1 MGALPARGNN
11 NNGAAAFQIFSETIP
26 SSSQTGH
33 DASSS
38 HSSLAENPHWNHLAP
53 DQQRRKENDG
63 PVTVWTDR
71 PLINNQS
78 AVSVGGVPSS
88 TSTVRPLLSMVPI
101 FVDEAFQQPQPTT
114 TEPPSSQSQVGS
126 IRTGGGLSIR
136 RQLDGEERG
145 REGGA
150 DLGRIA
156 ANPLERHKQSS
167 AVPSSQ
173 PPPPPAQ
180 VEPSA
185 ASTSTSTSASIS
197 ASTNAP
203 TSISIS
209 SSAPLSSITI
219 FEDVPP
225 PITTT
230 KKPTTTTSSSS
241 SSTTAPPPS
250 HLPVA
255 TKRLTHPANAGTST
269 GGSTTIGKTT
279 TSSSSSSSS
288 FLPAAAAPATTVSLG
303 FAIFEENPLPPPPL
317 SVAGGGVG
325 EVGNSREGGGGG
337 KRSQGMKPLALSSSS
352 QPVPLSTMPLSQ
364 QPSQQQPHPPRPQ
377 PVECSPVFQPSRPRH
392 MTSSSSSSS
401 VPQDDQEDEV
411 EAMLLA
417 MGLPSSG
424 SHYHNHNPYHEN
436 NTAVS
441 PLLPHF
447 LIVSFTR

>member
-1 MGALPARGNN
+1 MGVLSARGNNNN
-11 NNGAAAFQIFSETIP
+11 NNGAAAFQIFSESVP

-33 DASSS
+33 GASSA

-88 TSTVRPLLSMVPI
+88 ISTVRPLVSMVPI

-114 TEPPSSQSQVGS
+114 TIEPPSSQSQVGS

-185 ASTSTSTSASIS
+185 A
-197 ASTNAP
+197 
-203 TSISIS
+203 
-209 SSAPLSSITI
+209 
-219 FEDVPP
+219 
-225 PITTT
+225 
-230 KKPTTTTSSSS
+230 
-241 SSTTAPPPS
+241 
-250 HLPVA
+250 
-255 TKRLTHPANAGTST
+255 
-269 GGSTTIGKTT
+269 
-279 TSSSSSSSS
+279 
-288 FLPAAAAPATTVSLG
+288 PATT
-303 FAIFEENPLPPPPL
+303 
-317 SVAGGGVG
+317 
-325 EVGNSREGGGGG
+325 
-337 KRSQGMKPLALSSSS
+337 
-352 QPVPLSTMPLSQ
+352 
-364 QPSQQQPHPPRPQ
+364 
-377 PVECSPVFQPSRPRH
+377 
-392 MTSSSSSSS
+392 
-401 VPQDDQEDEV
+401 
-411 EAMLLA
+411 
-417 MGLPSSG
+417 
-424 SHYHNHNPYHEN
+424 
-436 NTAVS
+436 
-441 PLLPHF
+441 
-447 LIVSFTR
+447 